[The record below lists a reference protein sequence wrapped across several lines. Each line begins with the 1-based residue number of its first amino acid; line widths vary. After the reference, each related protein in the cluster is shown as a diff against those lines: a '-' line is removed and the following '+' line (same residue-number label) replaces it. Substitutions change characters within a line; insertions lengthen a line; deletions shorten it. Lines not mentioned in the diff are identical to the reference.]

1 MARSQPV
8 STTDTQ
14 ARCTHF
20 KALGF
25 MARPQSLETRR
36 GQTWPLPLG
45 CQQDHA
51 LISARPLCLLPHP
64 PSYVIPAWPRG
75 AEQSACSPKQE
86 SFGGRQEICGLHPL
100 PAQAGPS
107 RNREIKGPTRTPGD
121 TVQRPLPPTSS
132 DARAAGGEGR
142 GPEGITERNPPL
154 PGPCCQASHPWKQA
168 GCSRGRFSDL
178 WSRNWGARFPQG
190 PEVPQQMSGASDA
203 RHWSS

>member
-1 MARSQPV
+1 MLGAYASFRQEAEVSLARSQPV

-75 AEQSACSPKQE
+75 AEQSACSPRRRASGADRRYVGFTHFQPKQVPA
-86 SFGGRQEICGLHPL
+86 EIRKSKAP
-100 PAQAGPS
+100 
-107 RNREIKGPTRTPGD
+107 
-121 TVQRPLPPTSS
+121 
-132 DARAAGGEGR
+132 
-142 GPEGITERNPPL
+142 
-154 PGPCCQASHPWKQA
+154 PGPQVTRCRDPSPNLQ
-168 GCSRGRFSDL
+168 
-178 WSRNWGARFPQG
+178 
-190 PEVPQQMSGASDA
+190 
-203 RHWSS
+203 

>member
-1 MARSQPV
+1 MLGAYASFRQEAEVSLARSQPV

-64 PSYVIPAWPRG
+64 PSYVSSRHGPGVLSSLLVPRSRRASG
-75 AEQSACSPKQE
+75 ADRRYVGFTHFQPKQVPA
-86 SFGGRQEICGLHPL
+86 EIGKSKAPPGPQVTRCRDTSPQPPVMLGL
-100 PAQAGPS
+100 
-107 RNREIKGPTRTPGD
+107 RW
-121 TVQRPLPPTSS
+121 
-132 DARAAGGEGR
+132 GGER
-142 GPEGITERNPPL
+142 
-154 PGPCCQASHPWKQA
+154 A
-168 GCSRGRFSDL
+168 
-178 WSRNWGARFPQG
+178 
-190 PEVPQQMSGASDA
+190 
-203 RHWSS
+203 